1 MGNKKHMLSKLLFAC
16 FVYEGDNMISVGGV
30 VIMFSFLVVACAN
43 SGPEGDEK
51 GKGKALTQSDA
62 NAICSIVRKL
72 RELRNNVTHNMKFGE
87 KIVEDC
93 EKIVAHYSARVQTKT
108 ILVDVLKEVIPEE
121 DEILTEIIKLLSDM
135 KVLKDELRNL
145 VAQMHSSLGY
155 MRLPS
160 WNLLNMSDSYAYW
173 IKDTVE
179 SFAHAALSTLS
190 CCLVVDGGATGDC
203 MKNGKR
209 GSVPRDCIVEPLQR
223 SEGSL
228 AEYKNP
234 LDEGLTLTMGNAG
247 NYRNYS
253 EYGCY
258 ITTTHQSYTSG
269 RKSLIYELSGGL
281 FYTQNNN
288 VVANF
293 SSIGEEF
300 QELIDLLSASVIKI
314 SAGNTS
320 ITAQRAVLDRLLLEL
335 EERVRYI
342 LEKKETTNELTETL
356 GIVKHIHWNDK
367 ESNESDSVARV
378 QQTLLGVALL
388 LLPFVFGNS

>member
-93 EKIVAHYSARVQTKT
+93 EKIVAHYSARVRTKT
-108 ILVDVLKEVIPEE
+108 ILVDVLKEVIPDGGKRVNEVA
-121 DEILTEIIKLLSDM
+121 KLLIETEESLLE
-135 KVLKDELRNL
+135 LKKSIKNMNTSLR
-145 VAQMHSSLGY
+145 A

-173 IKDTVE
+173 IKDMVE
-179 SFAHAALSTLS
+179 VFHHAALGYGN

-203 MKNGKR
+203 IRGGKR
-209 GSVPRDCIVEPLQR
+209 GSVPRDCTVEPPQH
-223 SEGSL
+223 SEGGL
-228 AEYKNP
+228 AEYENP
-234 LDEGLTLTMGNAG
+234 LNTELSLTMGNAG
-247 NYRNYS
+247 DQGADAV
-253 EYGCY
+253 YGCY
-258 ITTTHQSYTSG
+258 ITTTYQPYTKG
-269 RKSLIYELSGGL
+269 KKPFINELSGGL
-281 FYTQNNN
+281 FYTQNDRLM
-288 VVANF
+288 ANF

-335 EERVRYI
+335 EEKVRSI
-342 LEKKETTNELTETL
+342 VKMKERTNELTETL
-356 GIVKHIHWNDK
+356 GNAKDSPWNDNYSEDNNGVVK
-367 ESNESDSVARV
+367 F
-378 QQTLLGVALL
+378 QQTLPWVALL
-388 LLPFVFGNS
+388 LCVLVPF